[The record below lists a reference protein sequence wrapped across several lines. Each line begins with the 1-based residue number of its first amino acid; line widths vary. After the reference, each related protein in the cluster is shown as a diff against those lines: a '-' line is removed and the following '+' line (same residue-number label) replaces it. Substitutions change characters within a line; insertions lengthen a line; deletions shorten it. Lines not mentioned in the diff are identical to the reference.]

1 MILKS
6 VRDLKL
12 EVLETIIKPIVAES
26 MESKLAD
33 STKEMKSSVR
43 SKIQRLSFSAGINS
57 LRQHRSI
64 AIGITRRANE
74 YKLAIRIQRQA
85 LMHSPLVEQLV
96 AKAKGEVDIK
106 LIGRVDK
113 RQPPKATELAALP
126 WNRADMRPMLI
137 GASIAHHLVTAG
149 TIAAFVKDDAGT
161 YVLSNNHVLAN
172 ENNAQA
178 GDAILQRASFDGGQ
192 IAGQSIATL
201 NRWITLD
208 ALSANTA
215 DAAIA
220 SVNPADIDPTLL
232 RGILNG
238 NDQTLRG
245 VALANSSTVYKIG
258 RTTGVTEGRIT
269 AFEMDNV
276 VVGYGMGEI
285 TFNDTIEIESA
296 SAAHF
301 SDGGDS
307 GSLIVNGQFEG
318 IGLLFA
324 GSDAGGS
331 NGLGVT
337 YANSLF
343 HVLEVLKVQ
352 LIT

>member
-26 MESKLAD
+26 VEFGLAD
-33 STKEMKSSVR
+33 GTKEMKSSIR
-43 SKIQRLSFSAGINS
+43 SRIQRLSFSAGMNS
-57 LRQHRSI
+57 LRQHRSM
-64 AIGITRRANE
+64 ALGITRRGNE

-113 RQPPKATELAALP
+113 RLPPKATALAALP
-126 WNRADMRPMLI
+126 WNRADMRPMVI
-137 GASIAHHLVTAG
+137 GASIGHHLVTAG

-178 GDAILQRASFDGGQ
+178 GDAILQRASSDGGQ
-192 IAGQSIATL
+192 IDGQSMATL
-201 NRWITLD
+201 SRWIALD
-208 ALSANTA
+208 NLSANTA

-220 SVNPADIDPTLL
+220 SVNLADIDPTLL

-238 NDQTLRG
+238 SNQILRG
-245 VALANSSTVYKIG
+245 AAPPDSPTVYKIG

-285 TFNDTIEIESA
+285 TFNDAIEIESA

-307 GSLIVNGQFEG
+307 GSLILNSQFEG
-318 IGLLFA
+318 VGLLFA
-324 GSDAGGS
+324 GSDTGGS
-331 NGLGVT
+331 NGLGVS
-337 YANSLF
+337 YANSLL
-343 HVLEVLKVQ
+343 HVLEVLNVQ